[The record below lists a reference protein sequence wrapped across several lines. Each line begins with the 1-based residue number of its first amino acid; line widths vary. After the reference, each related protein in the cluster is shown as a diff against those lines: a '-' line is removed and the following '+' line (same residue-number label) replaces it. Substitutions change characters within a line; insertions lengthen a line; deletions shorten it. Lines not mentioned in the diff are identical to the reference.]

1 MKHLRSR
8 QHVVDMCRTLLERG
22 YLKATEGNVSVRVP
36 SHDYYAVTPSNYD
49 YDKMRPEDI
58 CLVGFDGKP
67 LADEDS
73 SGLPPSIECGMHA
86 NIYRERPDVN
96 AIVHTHQ
103 PYASA
108 LAFLRKEIPA
118 LTDEQVRFLGRKV
131 AIIPYAPSGTSFL
144 AKKVQKLV
152 GSGNNAFIIANHGI
166 IALGTD
172 PDRAVFN
179 MALLEKVS
187 LAYLL
192 ALTTES
198 GKIYTIP
205 DAIREV
211 AFSKLRKD
219 EKRIAAQITAAVPPV
234 RVPVHEDLPSTL
246 PATTSAAAP
255 PTAAASTAAAP
266 TAAARPE
273 SEATP
278 AADTGADDGLVSALT
293 DLASAAGDDPVAA
306 PTATPTAAPA
316 AAPTDPAG
324 APATDG
330 TDDVPQP
337 VESEAARLGYAISA
351 YPDVDDTMRRLK
363 ALVAQPVRGL
373 RHDAMLDVLN
383 YFETKCRSSKEITD
397 RAKKRIPGGV
407 QHNLAFNYP
416 FPLAIDKAEGAYLTD
431 RDGNTYI
438 DFLQAGGP
446 TLLGSN
452 YGPVNEQVA
461 DVIRKSG
468 PVTGLFH
475 EYELKLAEI
484 IHRYMP
490 HLEMYRALGSGTEA
504 VMAAVRGARAF
515 TGKSVV
521 IKVGGAYHGWSD
533 TMVYGLR
540 VPGTFRMNAKG
551 IPFGAT
557 GNTREAFPHDLGLL
571 RRKLIENRVRGG
583 TAAVIVEPVG
593 PESGTRPV
601 PRDYNAKVRE
611 LCDEFGALLIFD
623 EVVTGFRLGMGGASG
638 YFGVTPD
645 LTVLG
650 KAVSGGYPMA
660 GGVGGRADVM
670 AVFGSGLD
678 GKNGSHVQ
686 VGGTLSANPLSCAA
700 GYFAIEEMARTNAP
714 VKAGRAGDRLT
725 RGLQRLIDQFGLPYV
740 AYNQGSI
747 VHLESSGVM
756 LLDMRHPMKLLKENK
771 PRKRLMEQLSAAYA
785 AHGIITLAGSRM
797 YTSMADTDDVIDD
810 ALDRFEQVFALV
822 EGV

>member
-1 MKHLRSR
+1 
-8 QHVVDMCRTLLERG
+8 MCRTMLERG

-36 SHDYYAVTPSNYD
+36 GRRLYAVTPSNYD
-49 YDKMRPEDI
+49 YDRMRVEDVCI
-58 CLVGFDGKP
+58 VDFDGKHVP
-67 LADEDS
+67 DADGAGGGLA
-73 SGLPPSIECGMHA
+73 PSIECGMHA

-108 LAFLRKEIPA
+108 LAVLRKEIPA
-118 LTDEQVRFLGRKV
+118 LSDEQVRFLGRRV
-131 AIIPYAPSGTSFL
+131 AIVDYAPSGTGFL
-144 AKKVQKLV
+144 AKNVQRKV
-152 GSGNNAFIIANHGI
+152 SGGDNAFILANHGI
-166 IALGTD
+166 VALGTD

-187 LAYLL
+187 IAYLMAL
-192 ALTTES
+192 ATET
-198 GKIYTIP
+198 GKVYTIP
-205 DAIREV
+205 APIREI
-211 AFSKLRKD
+211 AFGKLRKD
-219 EKRIAAQITAAVPPV
+219 EKRIAAQITESVPPV
-234 RVPVHEDLPSTL
+234 RVPADEAPPS
-246 PATTSAAAP
+246 ADAAA
-255 PTAAASTAAAP
+255 A
-266 TAAARPE
+266 E
-273 SEATP
+273 
-278 AADTGADDGLVSALT
+278 
-293 DLASAAGDDPVAA
+293 LAGRDEPAAGDPGAAEDP
-306 PTATPTAAPA
+306 
-316 AAPTDPAG
+316 G
-324 APATDG
+324 A
-330 TDDVPQP
+330 
-337 VESEAARLGYAISA
+337 EAARLGYAISS
-351 YPDVDDTMRRLK
+351 YPDVEDTMRRLK

-373 RHDAMLDVLN
+373 RRDALLDVLN
-383 YFETKCRSSKEITD
+383 YYETKCRASKELTD
-397 RAKKRIPGGV
+397 RAKRRIPGGV

-416 FPLAIDKAEGAYLTD
+416 FPLAIDRAEGAWLTD

-446 TLLGSN
+446 TILGSN
-452 YGPVNEQVA
+452 YGPVNERVA
-461 DVIRKSG
+461 EVIRSSG

-490 HLEMYRALGSGTEA
+490 HIEMYRALGSGTEA

-515 TGKSVV
+515 TGRKMV
-521 IKVGGAYHGWSD
+521 IKAGGAYHGWSD

-540 VPGTFRMNAKG
+540 VPGTYRMNAKG

-557 GNTREAFPHDLGLL
+557 SRTREAFPHYLGQLK
-571 RRKLIENRVRGG
+571 RKLIENRVRGG

-593 PESGTRPV
+593 PESGTRPA
-601 PRDYNAKVRE
+601 PYDFNAKVRE

-623 EVVTGFRLGMGGASG
+623 EVVTGFRIGMGGAAG

-670 AVFGSGLD
+670 ATFGSGLD
-678 GKNGSHVQ
+678 GKNGAHIQ

-714 VKAGRAGDRLT
+714 VIAGRAGDRLT
-725 RGLQRLIDQFGLPYV
+725 RGLQGLIDKYGLPYV

-747 VHLESSGVM
+747 VHLECSGVM
-756 LLDMRHPMKLLKENK
+756 LLDMHNPVKLLKENK
-771 PRKRLMEQLSAAYA
+771 PRKRLMEQMGAAYA

-797 YTSMADTDDVIDD
+797 YTSLADTDEVIDL
-810 ALDRFEQVFALV
+810 ALARFDEVFAQV

>member
-1 MKHLRSR
+1 VEHRNSR
-8 QHVVDMCRTLLERG
+8 QHVVDMCRTMLNRG

-36 SHDYYAVTPSNYD
+36 GHRLYAVTPSNYD
-49 YDKMRPEDI
+49 YDKMRVEDI
-58 CLVGFDGKP
+58 CIVDFDGKHVP
-67 LADEDS
+67 DASGAGLA
-73 SGLPPSIECGMHA
+73 PSIECGMHA

-118 LTDEQVRFLGRKV
+118 LTDEQVRFLGKKV
-131 AIIPYAPSGTSFL
+131 AIIPYAPSGTGFL
-144 AKKVQKLV
+144 AKNVQKKV
-152 GSGNNAFIIANHGI
+152 ASGDNAFIIANHGI
-166 IALGTD
+166 VAVGTD
-172 PDRAVFN
+172 PDRAVFA

-198 GKIYTIP
+198 GKVYTIP
-205 DAIREV
+205 AAIREI
-211 AFSKLRKD
+211 AFSKLRAD
-219 EKRIAAQITAAVPPV
+219 EKRIAAQITESVPPV
-234 RVPVHEDLPSTL
+234 RVAVTEDLPS
-246 PATTSAAAP
+246 ADAKAAEVAAAGAV
-255 PTAAASTAAAP
+255 T
-266 TAAARPE
+266 PE
-273 SEATP
+273 SAVVEQP
-278 AADTGADDGLVSALT
+278 GSESA
-293 DLASAAGDDPVAA
+293 
-306 PTATPTAAPA
+306 
-316 AAPTDPAG
+316 
-324 APATDG
+324 
-330 TDDVPQP
+330 Q
-337 VESEAARLGYAISA
+337 LGYAISE
-351 YPDVDDTMRRLK
+351 YLDVDDTMRRLK

-373 RHDAMLDVLN
+373 RHDALLDVLN
-383 YFETKCRSSKEITD
+383 YFETKCRGSKEITD
-397 RAKKRIPGGV
+397 RAKLRIPGGV

-416 FPLAIDKAEGAYLTD
+416 FPLAVDKAEGAYLTD

-446 TLLGSN
+446 TILGSN

-461 DVIRKSG
+461 AVIRESG

-490 HLEMYRALGSGTEA
+490 HIEMYRSLGSGTEA

-515 TGKSVV
+515 TGNKMV

-540 VPGTFRMNAKG
+540 VPGTYRMNAKG

-557 GNTREAFPHDLGLL
+557 NSTREAFPHDLGQLK
-571 RRKLIENRVRGG
+571 RKLIENRARGG

-601 PRDYNAKVRE
+601 PHDFNGKVRQ

-623 EVVTGFRLGMGGASG
+623 EVVTGFRLGLGGAAG
-638 YFGVTPD
+638 YFGVKPD

-650 KAVSGGYPMA
+650 KAVAGGFPMA
-660 GGVGGRADVM
+660 GGVGGRSDIM
-670 AVFGSGLD
+670 AGFGSGLD
-678 GKNGSHVQ
+678 GKSGAHIQ

-714 VKAGRAGDRLT
+714 VIAGRAGDRLT
-725 RGLQRLIDQFGLPYV
+725 RGLQRLIDKYSLPYV

-747 VHLESSGVM
+747 VHLECSGVM
-756 LLDMRHPMKLLKENK
+756 LLDMHNPLKLLKENK
-771 PRKRLMEQLSAAYA
+771 PRKRLMEQMGAAYA

-797 YTSMADTDDVIDD
+797 YTSMADTDEVIDD
-810 ALDRFEQVFALV
+810 ALARFDRVFAQV

>member
-1 MKHLRSR
+1 MDHRTSR
-8 QHVVDMCRTLLERG
+8 QHVVDMCRTMLERG
-22 YLKATEGNVSVRVP
+22 YLKATEGNVSVRIP
-36 SHDYYAVTPSNYD
+36 GRQLYAVTPSNYD
-49 YDKMRPEDI
+49 YDKMRVEDI
-58 CLVGFDGKP
+58 CIVDFDGKHVP
-67 LADEDS
+67 DADNGTGLA
-73 SGLPPSIECGMHA
+73 PSIECGMHA
-86 NIYRERPDVN
+86 NVYRERPDVN

-118 LTDEQVRFLGRKV
+118 LTDEQVRFLGKKV
-131 AIIPYAPSGTSFL
+131 AIIDYAPSGTGFL
-144 AKKVQKLV
+144 AKNVQKKV
-152 GSGNNAFIIANHGI
+152 ASGDNAFIIANHGVV
-166 IALGTD
+166 ALGTD

-187 LAYLL
+187 LAYLMAL
-192 ALTTES
+192 ATES
-198 GKIYTIP
+198 GKVFQIP
-205 DAIREV
+205 DTIRAI

-219 EKRIAAQITAAVPPV
+219 EKRIAAQITKAVEPV
-234 RVPVHEDLPSTL
+234 RVPADEELPSAAVQVDKG
-246 PATTSAAAP
+246 PEKTSA
-255 PTAAASTAAAP
+255 
-266 TAAARPE
+266 E
-273 SEATP
+273 
-278 AADTGADDGLVSALT
+278 
-293 DLASAAGDDPVAA
+293 
-306 PTATPTAAPA
+306 
-316 AAPTDPAG
+316 
-324 APATDG
+324 
-330 TDDVPQP
+330 
-337 VESEAARLGYAISA
+337 LGYAISE
-351 YPDVDDTMRRLK
+351 YLDVPDTMRRLK

-383 YFETKCRSSKEITD
+383 YFDTKCQASKEITD
-397 RAKKRIPGGV
+397 RAKTRIPGGV

-416 FPLAIDKAEGAYLTD
+416 FPLAIERAEGAHLTD

-452 YGPVNEQVA
+452 YGPVNERVA
-461 DVIRKSG
+461 EVIRASG

-484 IHRYMP
+484 IHQYLP
-490 HLEMYRALGSGTEA
+490 HVEMYRSLGSGTEA

-515 TGKSVV
+515 TGKKMV

-540 VPGTFRMNAKG
+540 VPGSFRMNAKG

-557 GNTREAFPHDLGLL
+557 ARTRETFPHDLGTL
-571 RRKLIENRVRGG
+571 RRKLIENRLRGG

-601 PRDYNAKVRE
+601 PRDFNQKVRE
-611 LCDEFGALLIFD
+611 LCDDFGALLVFD
-623 EVVTGFRLGMGGASG
+623 EVVTGFRLGMGGAAG

-660 GGVGGRADVM
+660 GGVGGRADIM
-670 AVFGSGLD
+670 AVYGSGLD
-678 GKNGSHVQ
+678 GKSGAHVQ

-714 VKAGRAGDRLT
+714 VLAGRAGDRLT
-725 RGLQRLIDQFGLPYV
+725 RGLQRLIDKYGLPYV

-747 VHLESSGVM
+747 VHLECSGVM
-756 LLDMRHPMKLLKENK
+756 LLDMRNPLKLLKENK
-771 PRKRLMEQLSAAYA
+771 ARKRLMEQMGAAYT

-797 YTSMADTDDVIDD
+797 YTSMADTDEVIDD
-810 ALDRFEQVFALV
+810 ALNRFDQVFAQV

>member
-1 MKHLRSR
+1 MFRLRLSLTIDAADRPRTEESPVQYRAAR
-8 QHVVDMCRTLLERG
+8 QHVVDMCATMLERG
-22 YLKATEGNVSVRVP
+22 YLKATEGNVSVRIAG
-36 SHDYYAVTPSNYD
+36 HRLYAVTPSNYD
-49 YDKMRPEDI
+49 YDRMRVEDI
-58 CLVGFDGKP
+58 CIVDFEGKHVP
-67 LADEDS
+67 DDASTGLA
-73 SGLPPSIECGMHA
+73 PSIECGMHA

-96 AIVHTHQ
+96 AVVHTHQ

-108 LAFLRKEIPA
+108 LAFLRKPIPP
-118 LTDEQVRFLGRKV
+118 LTDEQVRFLGRHV
-131 AIIPYAPSGTSFL
+131 AIIDYAPSGTGFL
-144 AKKVQKLV
+144 ARNVQKKVA
-152 GSGNNAFIIANHGI
+152 GGDNAFIIANHGI
-166 IALGTD
+166 VALGTD

-192 ALTTES
+192 ALTTEA
-198 GKIYTIP
+198 GKVYTIP
-205 DAIREV
+205 AAIREV
-211 AFSKLRKD
+211 AFAKLRAD
-219 EKRIAAQITAAVPPV
+219 EKRIAAQVTEAVEPV
-234 RVPVHEDLPSTL
+234 RVPVDEELPS
-246 PATTSAAAP
+246 
-255 PTAAASTAAAP
+255 
-266 TAAARPE
+266 
-273 SEATP
+273 
-278 AADTGADDGLVSALT
+278 ADA
-293 DLASAAGDDPVAA
+293 VA
-306 PTATPTAAPA
+306 
-316 AAPTDPAG
+316 
-324 APATDG
+324 G
-330 TDDVPQP
+330 TDVDGDAP
-337 VESEAARLGYAISA
+337 GYAITQ
-351 YPDVDDTMRRLK
+351 YPDVGDTMRRLK
-363 ALVAQPVRGL
+363 ALVAQPLRGL
-373 RHDAMLDVLN
+373 RHDALLDVLN
-383 YFETKCRSSKEITD
+383 YFDTKCRGSKEITD
-397 RAKKRIPGGV
+397 RAKARIPGGV

-446 TLLGSN
+446 TILGSN
-452 YGPVNEQVA
+452 YGPVNERVA
-461 DVIRKSG
+461 AVIRESG

-490 HLEMYRALGSGTEA
+490 HVEMYRSLGSGTEA

-515 TGKSVV
+515 TGKKTV

-540 VPGTFRMNAKG
+540 VPGSYRMNAKG

-557 GNTREAFPHDLGLL
+557 SRTRETFPHDLGTLK
-571 RRKLIENRVRGG
+571 RKLIENRLRGG

-601 PRDYNAKVRE
+601 PRDYNARVRE
-611 LCDEFGALLIFD
+611 LCDRFGALLVFD
-623 EVVTGFRLGMGGASG
+623 EVVTGFRLGLGGAAG

-660 GGVGGRADVM
+660 GGVGGRAEVM

-678 GKNGSHVQ
+678 GKSGAHIQ

-714 VKAGRAGDRLT
+714 VIAGRAGDRLT
-725 RGLQRLIDQFGLPYV
+725 RGLQRLIDRYGLPYV

-747 VHLESSGVM
+747 VHLECSGVM
-756 LLDMRHPMKLLKENK
+756 LLDMRSPIKLLKENK
-771 PRKRLMEQLSAAYA
+771 ARKRLMEQMGAAYA

-797 YTSMADTDDVIDD
+797 YTSMADTDEVIDE
-810 ALDRFEQVFALV
+810 ALDRFGQVFAQV